1 MEFAPLKKRLSYAA
15 SIAAPEIPDNRRA
28 LFQNG
33 INGMAQLS
41 VREAAG
47 AKLIYELTGR
57 KAGVHVDPTML
68 LTTQE

>member
-1 MEFAPLKKRLSYAA
+1 
-15 SIAAPEIPDNRRA
+15 
-28 LFQNG
+28 
-33 INGMAQLS
+33 MAQLS

-68 LTTQE
+68 LTTQEWDVVSRVPAWYKGMIYPDIFFGQ